1 MPLRCPPLLALAFSA
16 AAKKSHPLMSEWS
29 ERHLIE
35 FYGEQFFFLPLFWI
49 SLLHGNPPLL

>member
-1 MPLRCPPLLALAFSA
+1 LLALAFSA